1 MTTIKMPLRSIAYA
15 RSGDKGSSSNIGLIA
30 YTAEGYK
37 FLLEHVTA
45 EAVAE
50 FFLPLG
56 ATKVERYELP
66 NLLAMNFILTGALGG
81 GGSLSLRVDSQGK
94 ALGQAL
100 LEMPILL
107 PEHLLA
113 SAARRQGLQ
122 GDDAVAAPLQQ
133 PLVTID
139 RPHAAIAVLGL
150 NRPQKRNALNIAL
163 LEALCNAIEAL
174 LEDESLR
181 ALIIHGHGPVFCA
194 GLDLQEA
201 SEESATE
208 HSARLIARLLRHL
221 HSSRLFTVAAAHGAA
236 VAGGAGLLAACD
248 YAIAAEGTYI
258 AFPEVHKGLVPAMV
272 TALLSR
278 QLGSRSL
285 RELLLL
291 GEKVDLVQACH
302 WGLINR
308 VSSKENYLNDALDI
322 AQSAL
327 RAAPH
332 ALAHTKRFIDE
343 SHFALF
349 DEELQQA
356 LLLHQQMR
364 HSPEAQEGCAAF
376 LEKRPAAWTPLST

>member
-15 RSGDKGSSSNIGLIA
+15 RSGDKGSNSNIGLIA
-30 YTAEGYK
+30 YTEEGYK

-45 EAVAE
+45 EAVAT
-50 FFLPLG
+50 FFQPLG
-56 ATKVERYELP
+56 AKRVERYELP
-66 NLLAMNFILTGALGG
+66 NLLALNFILIGALGG
-81 GGSLSLRVDSQGK
+81 GASLSLRVDSQGK

-107 PEHLLA
+107 PAELLA
-113 SAARRQGLQ
+113 SATRQQ
-122 GDDAVAAPLQQ
+122 EHQNHKSDSNIDAIS
-133 PLVTID
+133 LVTVE
-139 RPHAAIAVLGL
+139 RPHTAIAVLGL
-150 NRPQKRNALNIAL
+150 NRPEKRNALNIAL
-163 LEALCNAIEAL
+163 LEALCSAIELL

-181 ALIIHGHGPVFCA
+181 VLIIYGHGCIFCA
-194 GLDLQEA
+194 GLDLHEA
-201 SEESATE
+201 SQESATE

-221 HSSRLFTVAAAHGAA
+221 HSSRLFTIAAAHGAA
-236 VAGGAGLLAACD
+236 VAGGAGIMAACD
-248 YAIAAEGTYI
+248 YAIAAEETYI

-291 GEKVDLVQACH
+291 GEKINLIQACH

-308 VSSKENYLNDALDI
+308 ISRKENYLNDALDI
-322 AQSAL
+322 AHNAL

-343 SHFALF
+343 SHFTLF
-349 DEELQQA
+349 DDELQQA

-364 HSPEAQEGCAAF
+364 HSPEAQEGCKAF
-376 LEKRPAAWTPLST
+376 LEKRPACWAK